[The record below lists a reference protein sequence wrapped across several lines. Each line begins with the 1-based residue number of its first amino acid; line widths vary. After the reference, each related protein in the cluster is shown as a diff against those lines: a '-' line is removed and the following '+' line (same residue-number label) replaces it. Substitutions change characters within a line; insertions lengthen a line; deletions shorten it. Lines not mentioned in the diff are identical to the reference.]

1 VLSAEDREILSR
13 NCGVVAGEGMEGICT
28 AVPPVCAGC
37 SLERGKAE
45 VKAVI
50 REEVYMVRRYEDV
63 FVATPVSAG
72 RWLFM

>member
-1 VLSAEDREILSR
+1 MLSAEDREILSR

-45 VKAVI
+45 VK
-50 REEVYMVRRYEDV
+50 
-63 FVATPVSAG
+63 
-72 RWLFM
+72 